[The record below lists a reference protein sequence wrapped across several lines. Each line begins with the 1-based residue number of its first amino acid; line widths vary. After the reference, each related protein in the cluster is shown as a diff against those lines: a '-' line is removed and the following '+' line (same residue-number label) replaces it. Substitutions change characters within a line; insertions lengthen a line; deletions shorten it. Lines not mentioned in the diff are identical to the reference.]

1 MEFQSLLVKWDI
13 PLKDRQ
19 GVSRG
24 SSILAYALTIVVVEL
39 AYHTYYKRKYLS
51 PFNGISFVLIER
63 ERMNSK
69 YLE

>member
-13 PLKDRQ
+13 PPKDRQ

-24 SSILAYALTIVVVEL
+24 CRILAYAFTIVVVEL
-39 AYHTYYKRKYLS
+39 AYHTFYERKYFS

-63 ERMNSK
+63 GIMNSK